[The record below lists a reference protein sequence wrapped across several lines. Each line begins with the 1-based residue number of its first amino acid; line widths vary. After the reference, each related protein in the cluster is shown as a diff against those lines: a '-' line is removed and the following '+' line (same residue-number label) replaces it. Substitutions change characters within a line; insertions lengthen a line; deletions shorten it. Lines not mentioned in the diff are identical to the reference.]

1 MRIAATPESEADGPR
16 LADEVLAAIASVTR
30 EGDTDERMA
39 ARRDDAPARMED
51 RKDEGGAAEHMA
63 QR

>member
-1 MRIAATPESEADGPR
+1 M
-16 LADEVLAAIASVTR
+16 TR

-39 ARRDDAPARMED
+39 ARREDTAARMED